1 MLSTC
6 GFCNPPNKDLQF
18 IIRPSRHSRNSGR
31 MGETIKCFAMLG
43 LLCVVLMPAGF
54 AVACA
59 QLLRTTRLRDIHKH
73 GGAAVGGVGR

>member
-1 MLSTC
+1 
-6 GFCNPPNKDLQF
+6 
-18 IIRPSRHSRNSGR
+18 

-59 QLLRTTRLRDIHKH
+59 QLIRTTRLRDIHKH